1 MRRGQRLFPWIPL
14 CSGFPEVPPPTPG
27 SNQCPSL
34 HPTVGAAHPSLLC
47 RLTGNT
53 EDFHWSET
61 VESGLCGT
69 LAWREETCPQ
79 NPQVEEWAGQGV

>member
-34 HPTVGAAHPSLLC
+34 HPTVGAAHPSLPC

-53 EDFHWSET
+53 EDFH
-61 VESGLCGT
+61 
-69 LAWREETCPQ
+69 
-79 NPQVEEWAGQGV
+79 